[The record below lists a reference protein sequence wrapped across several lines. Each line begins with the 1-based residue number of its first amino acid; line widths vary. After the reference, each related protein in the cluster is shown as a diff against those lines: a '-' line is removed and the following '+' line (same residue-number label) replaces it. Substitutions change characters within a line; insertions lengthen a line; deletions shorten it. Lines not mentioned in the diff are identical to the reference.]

1 MSEKRNHSSSDDVQ
15 PDKDELS
22 SQANDELAVM
32 EHAAAFDD
40 PIALEHDALAASA
53 EEDRANERR
62 LRAISVL
69 RRGFAQSPE
78 LGRGLRLTVLFA
90 IISAQQL
97 RPRRSR
103 TCRQKNSNW
112 WRMLPF

>member
-15 PDKDELS
+15 PDEDELS

-53 EEDRANERR
+53 EEDRPANGVCVRFR
-62 LRAISVL
+62 FCDVGSQRAPNSAAASV
-69 RRGFAQSPE
+69 
-78 LGRGLRLTVLFA
+78 
-90 IISAQQL
+90 
-97 RPRRSR
+97 
-103 TCRQKNSNW
+103 
-112 WRMLPF
+112 